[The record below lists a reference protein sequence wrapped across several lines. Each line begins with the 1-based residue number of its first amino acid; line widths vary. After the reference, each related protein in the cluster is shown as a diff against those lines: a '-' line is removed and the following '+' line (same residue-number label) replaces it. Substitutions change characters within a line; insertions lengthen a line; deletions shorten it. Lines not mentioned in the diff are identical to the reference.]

1 MTSNPLKF
9 YFNSQQKDY
18 REMQEKTTDLNSLYK
33 TIQLN
38 SRLIPFK
45 EQTETEGLYTQKTRK
60 LNNKSHLNRIL
71 KSI

>member
-1 MTSNPLKF
+1 
-9 YFNSQQKDY
+9 
-18 REMQEKTTDLNSLYK
+18 MQEKTTDLNSLYK